1 METQSSHF
9 QPGLKPGLGVREA
22 GICTGGV
29 ETRRRSMKQREAIGS
44 FLVQGVSTSQ
54 EHSKFPG
61 AGTKLK
67 TSDTQN
73 TCKGWEGKSKEK

>member
-1 METQSSHF
+1 
-9 QPGLKPGLGVREA
+9 
-22 GICTGGV
+22 
-29 ETRRRSMKQREAIGS
+29 MKQREAIGS